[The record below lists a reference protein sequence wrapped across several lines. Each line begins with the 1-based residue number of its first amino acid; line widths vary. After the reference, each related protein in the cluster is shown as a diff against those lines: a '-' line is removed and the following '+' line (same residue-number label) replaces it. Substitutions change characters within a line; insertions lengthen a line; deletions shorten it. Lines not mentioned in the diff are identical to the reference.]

1 MAVRVRATLMPTVSA
16 ARGCSPHARRRETP
30 ARSEQEERQRDDGR
44 VHEVDEDR
52 LIEQDRPDDRNL
64 DQARD
69 RDVGQR
75 VAVGVQD
82 ILSVL
87 HDRPVQEGRQ
97 AQRQNVQHDA
107 DDNLIHPVLD
117 GKERQ

>member
-1 MAVRVRATLMPTVSA
+1 MLA
-16 ARGCSPHARRRETP
+16 ARPQAQTP